1 MSATGTSAS
10 SRAAGTNPHPQ
21 HDLLRRVRDARQAA
35 VSWLSNRVGD
45 DGEPVGWADG
55 NAWWRAPWALCLGG
69 APDVAAALIG
79 WTERNALTDAGDYR
93 PWPYAP
99 RGESSPVYH
108 LSPIAIAA
116 WLLARYDTA
125 AAINGTLEHFQD
137 QRTGGAYD
145 NRDFAGDD
153 LQENLKTAQL
163 GVSALVTGRQDIA
176 QGVRN
181 WLEHNLADQP
191 ELPTR
196 FYPARRNGGLVT
208 EFAERDAFL
217 RVVDWTAPRQAYFH
231 SGIAAA
237 FLAGFAQQTGDG
249 DALELGRQYLR
260 MSTEGTPAQFDDHS
274 SVQICKF
281 GWGAAA
287 MLTADPAGGHLPWVE
302 RMARWFVDGQRPDGA
317 WAPSSFMTP
326 KPQLFD
332 LYWKTAEHLMELA
345 YIEVALYAH
354 G

>member
-1 MSATGTSAS
+1 MRQGTSPSRCPSTRSNGATHGVRAEGIPVNGRGRGCNDAVAPVGARHHAVIVPLGGTRGERMSATGTSAS

-125 AAINGTLEHFQD
+125 AAINGTWDHFQA

-217 RVVDWTAPRQAYFH
+217 RVVDWTAP
-231 SGIAAA
+231 
-237 FLAGFAQQTGDG
+237 
-249 DALELGRQYLR
+249 
-260 MSTEGTPAQFDDHS
+260 
-274 SVQICKF
+274 
-281 GWGAAA
+281 
-287 MLTADPAGGHLPWVE
+287 
-302 RMARWFVDGQRPDGA
+302 
-317 WAPSSFMTP
+317 
-326 KPQLFD
+326 
-332 LYWKTAEHLMELA
+332 
-345 YIEVALYAH
+345 
-354 G
+354 